1 MRKFIIASIVFAFM
15 VTVIG
20 CGGTKIDVKQTPKQE
35 RGVPNWVPLPGAV
48 TIPDEQIRAGKVMQ
62 GIGMSEKRASFAAQL
77 ATGKVRAYSDLAGQ
91 IKTKVES
98 VVKNTFGDWQEMGGV
113 NPSENV
119 STAIDRT
126 EGLIK
131 NLVDTELRGPFVE
144 QTYLD
149 KDTGQLWIRVLLA
162 VDTVERWAKEKL
174 RAQKEIRA
182 LMVDAKADMIAD
194 KLDKDIEKSRE
205 AEKSSNDSIY
215 QMMGVGAGGQ

>member
-1 MRKFIIASIVFAFM
+1 MKKALLAAVGLALVVTAF
-15 VTVIG
+15 G
-20 CGGTKIDVKQTPKQE
+20 CGGTKINVKETPKQE
-35 RGVPNWVPLPGAV
+35 RGIPNWVPLPGAV
-48 TIPDEQIRAGKVMQ
+48 TIPDPQIQSGKVMQ
-62 GIGMSEKRASFAAQL
+62 GVGMAEKRASFQAQMQTAA
-77 ATGKVRAYSDLAGQ
+77 VRAKADLAGN

-98 VVKNTFGDWQEMGGV
+98 VVKNTFGDWQEQGGV

-131 NLVDTELRGPFVE
+131 NLVDTEISGPFVQ
-144 QTYLD
+144 QTYID
-149 KDTGQLWIRVLLA
+149 KDTGQIWIRVLLSA
-162 VDTVERWAKEKL
+162 DMVERWTKEKL

-205 AEKSSNDSIY
+205 AEKATNDDIY
-215 QMMGVGAGGQ
+215 KMMGVGAGQ